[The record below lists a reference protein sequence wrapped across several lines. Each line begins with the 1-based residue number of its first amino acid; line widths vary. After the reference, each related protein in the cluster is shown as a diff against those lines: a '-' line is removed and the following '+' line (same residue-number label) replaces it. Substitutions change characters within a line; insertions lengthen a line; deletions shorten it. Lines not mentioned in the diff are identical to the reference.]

1 MKDRRMYRTLFGRDV
16 LAELDQLQRELQ
28 TAFDI
33 SPNIRGLARGGFPAV
48 NVGSTPSSVEIYA
61 FAPGL
66 DPALIDVQLERG
78 VLTIAGERQPASPK
92 DEKATV
98 HIDERFSGRFRRV
111 ISLPDDVDSNG
122 VTAQYRNGLL
132 HISVRREEASQ
143 PRRITVQ

>member
-1 MKDRRMYRTLFGRDV
+1 MYRTLFGRDV
-16 LAELDQLQRELQ
+16 FAELDQLQRELQ

-48 NVGSTPSSVEIYA
+48 NVGSTARSVEIYA

-66 DPALIDVQLERG
+66 DPVFIDVQLEKG
-78 VLTIAGERQPASPK
+78 VLTIAGERPPALPK

-111 ISLPDDVDSNG
+111 ISLPDDVDSSG

-132 HISVRREEASQ
+132 HVSVRRKEASQ
-143 PRRITVQ
+143 PRRIAVQ